1 MIQRCTV
8 GLTERHVLS
17 IWEREREWHQS
28 DQNVEPPRP
37 PTGYRRTWRQDVSH
51 AEQRWRFDD
60 VDGAAG
66 VAAQALHG
74 GRQVAELHLQLKQQ
88 RGVHVEQ
95 RVDLGVSRL
104 QRAQPLVKRRV
115 QASAL
120 LTLAGEGR
128 RD

>member
-1 MIQRCTV
+1 MSTALFTRT
-8 GLTERHVLS
+8 
-17 IWEREREWHQS
+17 
-28 DQNVEPPRP
+28 PP

-66 VAAQALHG
+66 VAAEALHG
-74 GRQVAELHLQLKQQ
+74 GRQVAELRLQFKQQ
-88 RGVHVEQ
+88 RGVHVQQ
-95 RVDLGVSRL
+95 RVGLGVSHL
-104 QRAQPLVKRRV
+104 QRVQPLVKRGV
-115 QASAL
+115 EAGAL